1 MASGRQPRNGGGRY
15 GHRILRGRL
24 GEKENIL
31 MSGIPVSVEELNL
44 RYAYCSGI
52 APEQITLC
60 AENRLRDWSV
70 GEWRRVSGII

>member
-1 MASGRQPRNGGGRY
+1 
-15 GHRILRGRL
+15 
-24 GEKENIL
+24 